1 MKRALFFHSTFGI
14 HSISLLVSETL
25 EFSQVYTFS
34 FTLPQLGDV
43 KHAIYSTEKES
54 EEGVSLEHRSQK
66 LIREGNKYGLQTFRM
81 LDFHTML

>member
-43 KHAIYSTEKES
+43 KHAIYPTEKES
-54 EEGVSLEHRSQK
+54 GGRCKFRAQK
-66 LIREGNKYGLQTFRM
+66 PKINKRRE
-81 LDFHTML
+81 